1 MQNAPRQSMPWDRKT
16 KRNEKNS
23 PLVRVE
29 YAQLGASLNGGVVS
43 DIFLLLAVTGWRSSE
58 AKNLRWSELDM
69 ERCIATLGD
78 TKTGVSVRPL
88 SVAAIDIIKR
98 QKQNGAAYVFDRQVN
113 GKSRGKPIDALR
125 HQWLKLGM
133 SGDVT
138 PHTLR
143 HSFASLGADL
153 GLADSTIARM
163 LGHSQSS
170 ITSRY
175 IHMEKS
181 VIEASNIVA
190 QETLRLMRL

>member
-1 MQNAPRQSMPWDRKT
+1 V
-16 KRNEKNS
+16 EINS
-23 PLVRVE
+23 S
-29 YAQLGASLNGGVVS
+29 ALNGAKVS

-88 SVAAIDIIKR
+88 SGAAIDIIKR
-98 QKQNGAAYVFDRQVN
+98 QKQNGAAYVFDH
-113 GKSRGKPIDALR
+113 GHGKPIDALR

-133 SGDVT
+133 SAEVT

-143 HSFASLGADL
+143 HSFASLAGDM
-153 GLADSTIARM
+153 GLSDSTIARL

-181 VIEASNIVA
+181 VIEASNLVA
-190 QETLRLMRL
+190 TETLKLMRS